1 MTTFISYSGD
11 RALRVELVY
20 ALRDYGVTPWR
31 DVENLDAGDRTT
43 DTIEAELSD
52 CSGVILWV
60 NETVLASA
68 YIAEV
73 ELPAIAR
80 AARDR
85 AIRITPVFDGL
96 TPAEAAERISRFGIE
111 IGDNNGHVVDP
122 CLANADTAA
131 AIALAHA
138 TGEVGAAR
146 RSGRPPI
153 VRLVTYDDTAAHSDD
168 AVLNFDWRHR
178 LAGPDLDSGSEHR
191 LRDALAR
198 TTAAMKATYGATEIT
213 LAVKAHLPIAFA
225 LGHAFAEPTGCTIR
239 MARDD
244 LTYTVGRAGNDAPPL
259 REAPYSKG
267 PIEARAAA
275 VEVAVTRDTEAG
287 VNAYI
292 GAGNRYRERI
302 LLVAPDGAGR
312 FSLDGSDTC
321 NAWARQTSE
330 VVARL
335 AARSDL
341 DRVDLFLACPVELA
355 VAIGWWANATGP
367 VQLLNWTGKTGPYSP
382 MWRLP

>member
-11 RALRVELVY
+11 RLLRVELVH
-20 ALRDYGVTPWR
+20 ALRDHGVMPWR
-31 DVENLDAGDRTT
+31 DVENLDAGDPTT
-43 DTIEAELSD
+43 TTIEAELAD
-52 CSGVILWV
+52 CSSVILWV
-60 NETVLASA
+60 NETILASA
-68 YIAEV
+68 YVADV

-85 AIRITPVFDGL
+85 AVRITPVFDGL
-96 TPAEAAERISRFGIE
+96 APSEAAERISRFGVE

-122 CLANADTAA
+122 SLTHADTAA
-131 AIALAHA
+131 AVALRHA
-138 TGEVGAAR
+138 TGEIRAAH
-146 RSGRPPI
+146 RSDRPPI
-153 VRLVTYDDTAAHSDD
+153 VRLVTYDDTAAHRDE

-178 LAGPDLDSGSEHR
+178 VTGPTLDRTLEDR
-191 LRDALAR
+191 LRQALASV
-198 TTAAMKATYGATEIT
+198 TGAMKETFGATEIT
-213 LAVKAHLPIAFA
+213 VGVKAHLPIAVA

-244 LTYTVGRAGNDAPPL
+244 LTYTVGRAVADTASL

-267 PIEARAAA
+267 PVQSRAAA
-275 VEVAVTRDTEAG
+275 LEIAVTRDTEAG

-302 LLVAPDGAGR
+302 LLVPDRGPGR
-312 FSLDGSDTC
+312 FSLDGSEAC
-321 NAWARQTSE
+321 NAWARQISE
-330 VVARL
+330 VIARV
-335 AARSDL
+335 AARPDV

-367 VQLLNWTGKTGPYSP
+367 VHLLNWTGKTGPYAR